1 MTNARAT
8 GTWLVA
14 EEETVEEEEVSPPAP
29 PEPVERE
36 VVPGFYAG
44 SSRGEPPPLRTGRKV
59 AVGAGV
65 AAVLLAVG
73 GVVVLGGGDDSG
85 DPSGAAPIADR
96 GPAGGEAAGGEAAE
110 GEPGTGT
117 GAGTDADEAEG
128 DGATAGEPSDQAGS
142 TPAAPPADGDTGP
155 ADAVAAA
162 DAVEVGDAGWYVAED
177 GTGSYGFA
185 VENTT
190 DQVIGSF
197 MVQVTGFDQ
206 AGGEISGL
214 QGWEHVVGTLQ
225 PYQRLLVAGT
235 VHHEGQAAE
244 GIGRL
249 EFEVSEVSPGQGF
262 AVSGDVPEGSVAV
275 GRVEKVENIA
285 RTRVSYRV
293 ASTYDIPLD
302 ANAYVVF
309 LDAAGKIVGGSH
321 SFIDLPAGGSAGG
334 DFDLATDS
342 ISPDATR
349 VEVHVA
355 PHLPL

>member
-14 EEETVEEEEVSPPAP
+14 EEETVEEEEALAPAP

-44 SSRGEPPPLRTGRKV
+44 SSKGDPPPLRTGRKV

-73 GVVVLGGGDDSG
+73 GVVVLSGGDDSG
-85 DPSGAAPIADR
+85 DPSAAAPIADR
-96 GPAGGEAAGGEAAE
+96 EPAEGEAAE
-110 GEPGTGT
+110 Q
-117 GAGTDADEAEG
+117 GAGTDTQPDTPTG
-128 DGATAGEPSDQAGS
+128 DGDGTTAGEGDAAGS
-142 TPAAPPADGDTGP
+142 TPEAPPADGEAGP
-155 ADAVAAA
+155 ADAVAAV

-197 MVQVTGFDQ
+197 MVQVTGFDE
-206 AGGEISGL
+206 AGGEISGIE
-214 QGWEHVVGTLQ
+214 GWEHVVGTLQ

-249 EFEVSEVSPGQGF
+249 DFEVSEVLPGQGF
-262 AVSGDVPEGSVAV
+262 ATSGDVPEGSVAV
-275 GRVEKVENIA
+275 GQVEKVENIA

-309 LDAAGKIVGGSH
+309 LDAAGEIVGGSH
-321 SFIDLPAGGSAGG
+321 SFIDLPAGGSVGG
-334 DFDLATDS
+334 DFDLVTDS